1 MISFTKFLQEGEEIL
16 TRYMTPQIGS
26 FQRIQDIQKTWHF
39 VCSCVRCVDPSE
51 LGECCEGIDHWEYR
65 RVLREYDECR
75 QMPGSVSRLHAPQ
88 TSHCHRS
95 EKELKYSTKTKI
107 IEGSPWTCLHCG
119 KTVGV
124 SKVHS
129 IVNAAVK
136 IIGTNRNGNN
146 ELLLDTI
153 QTLEQTLHQNH
164 YLIIGLK
171 EIIIQRLMT
180 NIRKQTGTFQYPP
193 FFFSLGTVNLVFF
206 GGFYW

>member
-1 MISFTKFLQEGEEIL
+1 MLLK
-16 TRYMTPQIGS
+16 
-26 FQRIQDIQKTWHF
+26 
-39 VCSCVRCVDPSE
+39 
-51 LGECCEGIDHWEYR
+51 DHGQGYF
-65 RVLREYDECR
+65 
-75 QMPGSVSRLHAPQ
+75 
-88 TSHCHRS
+88 
-95 EKELKYSTKTKI
+95 TKTKI
-107 IEGSPWTCLHCG
+107 IEGSPWTCLQCG

-193 FFFSLGTVNLVFF
+193 FFFSLGTVNLVFS
-206 GGFYW
+206 GGFIGRFQGILLTRTV